1 MTNNSDN
8 KTPVDEKSAHAT
20 MRPRDRPT
28 ESKLVLLFRQLKR
41 QGITELKDD
50 YKPHENNKIAT
61 RPEDATNDD
70 FICFHMRDGSSI
82 ANSGG
87 VTVIGK
93 KGYLHS
99 RVGSHKF
106 C

>member
-8 KTPVDEKSAHAT
+8 KTPDNEKSDCAT
-20 MRPRDRPT
+20 MQPGDRPT
-28 ESKLVLLFRQLKR
+28 QSKLVLLFRKLKR
-41 QGITELKDD
+41 QRVTELQED

-61 RPEDATNDD
+61 RPEDVTNDD

-82 ANSGG
+82 ASSGG

-93 KGYLHS
+93 KL
-99 RVGSHKF
+99 K
-106 C
+106 